1 MQKISRL
8 IQALVLSLI
17 CHQVI
22 LANITLSPL
31 FSDHMVLQRDAP
43 VHIWGSC
50 SPNST
55 ITVNFAGQKIHTRS
69 THTTWEAVLQPIA
82 AGGPYTL
89 VIEST
94 NKIVVKDILM
104 GDVWICAGQSN
115 MRFRVNQSFD
125 GDMAAMQEQNPNL
138 RFSDWEGSL
147 NPINKR
153 YPLDFLRQLTPAN
166 FYTSR
171 EWEKADSASTANFS
185 AVGYFFGRNLQAATQ
200 VPIGLINNSI
210 GGVPLETYLPLS
222 GITNDSILYPL
233 SAPGWLQNP
242 LYPAWTAERVMQNL
256 VAWKEESPLSPMPMH
271 PYQPGFLFDAAIA
284 PLQKLAVKGVIWY
297 QGESNATFT
306 ADSSAMDPQLNKHKL
321 SLLIHSWRKHFNNPS
336 LPFVIIQLPAIK
348 RDWEL
353 YREVQLATARDI
365 PAVSLVV
372 TLDLGHPTDVHPRN
386 KKTVGERAAR
396 AALANVYNRKLVAG
410 GPLYE
415 SFRTEGKHI
424 IITCSNAS
432 SGLST
437 SDGAALRSIWICG
450 TDKKFYPARASF
462 KKNEIW
468 LSAEQVIHP
477 VAARYAWE
485 DNPVDANLINQ
496 EGLPASPFRTDL

>member
-8 IQALVLSLI
+8 IQVLFLSLI
-17 CHQVI
+17 SNQVI
-22 LANITLSPL
+22 LANVTLSPL

-43 VHIWGSC
+43 IRIWGNC

-69 THTTWEAVLQPIA
+69 THAEWEAVLKPIA

-125 GDMAAMQEQNPNL
+125 GDMAAMQEHNPRL

-153 YPLDFLRQLTPAN
+153 YPLDFLQQLTPSN
-166 FYTSR
+166 YYTSR
-171 EWEKADSASTANFS
+171 EWKKADSASTANFS
-185 AVGYFFGRNLQAATQ
+185 AVGYFFGHTLQETTQ
-200 VPIGLINNSI
+200 VPIGLINNSV
-210 GGVPLETYLPLS
+210 GGVPLETYLPLAD
-222 GITNDSILYPL
+222 IRNDSILHPL
-233 SAPGWLQNP
+233 SRPLWLQNP
-242 LYPAWTAERVMQNL
+242 LYPAWTAERVTQNL
-256 VAWKEESPLSPMPMH
+256 VAWKEESPLSPMPKH

-321 SLLIHSWRKHFNNPS
+321 TLLIHSWRKHFNNAS

-348 RDWEL
+348 RDWEI
-353 YREVQLATARDI
+353 YREVQLATARTI
-365 PAVSLVV
+365 PNVSLVV

-396 AALANVYNRKLVAG
+396 AALANVYNRRLTAG

-415 SFRTEGKHI
+415 SFRTEGKHL
-424 IITCSNAS
+424 IITFSNAS

-437 SDGAALRSIWICG
+437 SDGASLRNIWVCG
-450 TDKKFYPARASF
+450 ADKKFYQARASF
-462 KKNEIW
+462 KKSEIW
-468 LSAEQVIHP
+468 LWSEQVDKPI
-477 VAARYAWE
+477 AARYAWE
-485 DNPVDANLINQ
+485 DNPVDANLVNQ
-496 EGLPASPFRTDL
+496 EGLPASPFRTDF

>member
-8 IQALVLSLI
+8 IQVLLLSLI
-17 CHQVI
+17 GNQVI
-22 LANITLSPL
+22 LANVTLSPL

-43 VHIWGSC
+43 IRIWGSC

-55 ITVNFAGQKIHTRS
+55 ITINFAGQKVRTRS
-69 THTTWEAVLQPIA
+69 TQAEWEAILKPIA

-94 NKIVVKDILM
+94 NKIEIKDILM

-125 GDMAAMQEQNPNL
+125 GDMAAMQEHNPLL

-153 YPLDFLRQLTPAN
+153 YPLDLLRQLTPGN

-171 EWEKADSASTANFS
+171 EWKKADSTATANFS
-185 AVGYFFGRNLQAATQ
+185 AVGYFFGRNLQEATQ

-210 GGVPLETYLPLS
+210 GGVPLETYLPS
-222 GITNDSILYPL
+222 AAIKKDSILYPL
-233 SAPGWLQNP
+233 SEPGWSENR
-242 LYPAWTAERVMQNL
+242 LYPVWTAERVMQNL

-284 PLQKLAVKGVIWY
+284 PLQRLAVKGVIWY

-321 SLLIHSWRKHFNNPS
+321 ALLIHSWRKHFNNPS

-353 YREVQLATARDI
+353 YREAQLVTARNI

-372 TLDLGHPTDVHPRN
+372 TMDLGHPTDVHPRN

-396 AALANVYNRKLVAG
+396 AALANVYNRRLTAG
-410 GPLYE
+410 GPLYD
-415 SFRTEGKHI
+415 SFRIEGKHLI
-424 IITCSNAS
+424 VTFSNAS

-437 SDGAALRSIWICG
+437 SDGEPLRNIWVCG
-450 TDKKFYPARASF
+450 ADKKFYPARASF

-468 LSAEQVIHP
+468 LWAEQVNNP

-485 DNPVDANLINQ
+485 DNPVDANLVNQ
-496 EGLPASPFRTDL
+496 EGLPASPFRTDF